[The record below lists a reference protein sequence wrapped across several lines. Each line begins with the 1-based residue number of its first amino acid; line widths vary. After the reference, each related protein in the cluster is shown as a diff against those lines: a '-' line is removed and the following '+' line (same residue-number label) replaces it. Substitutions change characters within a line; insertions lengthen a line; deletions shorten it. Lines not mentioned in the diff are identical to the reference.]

1 MISRRGGLTRAVWVV
16 AAGILLSRVLGFA
29 RNVVLAGR
37 LGDSPEA
44 DAYEAAFIVPD
55 FLNYL
60 LAGGFLA
67 ITFIP
72 ILIRYLAA
80 DDGEGAQ
87 AAFNAVFWPV
97 SVVIVVLTLVAI
109 AGASSI
115 VGWLFGSDG
124 RLDAEQLDEITR
136 LTRLVLPAQVCFV
149 IGGLFMAVQYVHG
162 RFLVPT
168 LAPIIYNAGIIS
180 GGLIGTGS
188 GSVSATGFILGAV
201 GGGLF
206 GNLVMQWWG
215 ARRTGLEV
223 RFERPD
229 FRHPAFLEYARLAIP
244 LMIGQSIVVL
254 DESLGKVVAALAPD
268 GSIFALN
275 LARRVNMLPVGV
287 IAQAAGVASY
297 PFLARLVAEG
307 RRSEMLASM
316 GRTVRMVIFAGGA
329 AVAGVMAVSQPAIR
343 TAFQHGAFSVD
354 GTILAAAALVGYSLS
369 IPAWGVHQVFARSF
383 YANRQMWIPVIAGTA
398 WTIPAIP
405 MFLLG
410 FRIGGVPGVAVA
422 SSIAIVGHALT
433 LGLLWR
439 RVHTSEG
446 LEGVLRTVVQV
457 VVATAVA
464 ALGGRLVA
472 DTIAGGRIPD
482 FGPGL
487 AATLAGLGTVTMI
500 YLVMT
505 MLTGSAEAWGL
516 VRRRFP
522 ARWRQSGEV

>member
-1 MISRRGGLTRAVWVV
+1 MMPRRGGLTSAVWVV

-29 RNVVLAGR
+29 RNVVLASR
-37 LGDSPEA
+37 LGDSPVA

-72 ILIRYLAA
+72 ILTRYRA
-80 DDGEGAQ
+80 DRDDAGAQ
-87 AAFNAVFWPV
+87 DAFNAVFWPV
-97 SVVIVVLTLVAI
+97 AVVIVVFTGIAM
-109 AGASSI
+109 AGAGTI
-115 VGWLFGSDG
+115 VGWLFGSGD
-124 RLDAEQLDEITR
+124 RLDAAQLTEITR

-162 RFLVPT
+162 RFLIPT
-168 LAPIIYNAGIIS
+168 LAPIVYNAGIIA
-180 GGLIGTGS
+180 GGFVGSWS
-188 GSVSATGFILGAV
+188 GSISATGFILGAV

-206 GNLVMQWWG
+206 GNLILQWWG
-215 ARRTGLEV
+215 ARRTGLKV

-229 FRHPAFLEYARLAIP
+229 FGHPAFLEYLRLAVP

-254 DESLGKVVAALAPD
+254 DESIGKVVVAAAPD
-268 GSIFALN
+268 GSIFSLN

-316 GRTVRMVIFAGGA
+316 GRMLRMVVFAGGA
-329 AVAGVMAVSQPAIR
+329 AVAGVIAVSQPAVR
-343 TAFQHGAFSVD
+343 TAFQHGEFSVE
-354 GTILAAAALVGYSLS
+354 GTVLTATALVAYSLS
-369 IPAWGVHQVFARSF
+369 IPAWGVHQVFGRSF
-383 YANRQMWIPVIAGTA
+383 YAHRQMWVPVIAGTA

-405 MFLLG
+405 LFLLG

-422 SSIAIVGHALT
+422 SSIAITGHALT

-439 RVHTSEG
+439 RFHTSEG
-446 LEGVLRTVVQV
+446 LEGMMRTVLQISVS
-457 VVATAVA
+457 TAVA
-464 ALGGRLVA
+464 ALAGRLVA
-472 DTIAGGRIPD
+472 DGLAGGRIPD
-482 FGPGL
+482 FGTGL
-487 AATLAGLGTVTMI
+487 AATLAGLGVVAAV
-500 YLVMT
+500 YLSTALLV
-505 MLTGSAEAWGL
+505 GSAEARA
-516 VRRRFP
+516 VVYRRSWN
-522 ARWRQSGEV
+522 RW

>member
-1 MISRRGGLTRAVWVV
+1 MTPRRGALTRAVWVV

-37 LGDSPEA
+37 LGDSPVA

-72 ILIRYLAA
+72 ILSRYRAA
-80 DDGEGAQ
+80 DDSEGAQ

-97 SVVIVVLTLVAI
+97 SVVIVVLTGVGI
-109 AGASSI
+109 AGAGTI
-115 VGWLFGSDG
+115 VGWLFGSSG
-124 RLDAEQLDEITR
+124 RLDVAQLAEITR

-149 IGGLFMAVQYVHG
+149 VGGLFMAVQYVHG
-162 RFLVPT
+162 RFLIPT
-168 LAPIIYNAGIIS
+168 LAPIIYNAGIIT
-180 GGLIGTGS
+180 GGLVGTGS
-188 GSVSATGFILGAV
+188 GGVSATGFILGAV
-201 GGGLF
+201 GGGLL
-206 GNLVMQWWG
+206 GNLILQWWG
-215 ARRTGLEV
+215 ARRTGLVV
-223 RFERPD
+223 RFELPD
-229 FRHPAFLEYARLAIP
+229 FRNPAFLEYLRLAIP

-254 DESLGKVVAALAPD
+254 DESIGKVVAASAPD

-297 PFLARLVAEG
+297 PYLARLVAEG

-316 GRTVRMVIFAGGA
+316 GRTVRMVVFAGGV
-329 AVAGVMAVSQPAIR
+329 AVAAVMAVSQPAVR
-343 TAFQHGAFSVD
+343 TAFQHGEFSVD
-354 GTILAAAALVGYSLS
+354 GTVLTAAALVGYSLS
-369 IPAWGVHQVFARSF
+369 IPAWGVHQVFGRSF
-383 YANRQMWIPVIAGTA
+383 YAHRQMWVPVIAGTA
-398 WTIPAIP
+398 WTVPAIP

-422 SSIAIVGHALT
+422 SSIAITGHALT

-439 RVHTSEG
+439 RFHTSEG
-446 LEGVLRTVVQV
+446 LEGVPRTVLQV
-457 VVATAVA
+457 VMAAAVA
-464 ALGGRLVA
+464 AFGGRLVA
-472 DTIAGGRIPD
+472 DAVAGGRIPD
-482 FGPGL
+482 FGTGL
-487 AATLAGLGTVTMI
+487 AATVAGLVVVAVI

-505 MLTGSAEAWGL
+505 MVTGSAEARMV
-516 VRRRFP
+516 VRRR
-522 ARWRQSGEV
+522 